1 MTLVFVLVLYLGQ
14 NLQES
19 NMYFYDINRCRYFA
33 KRIMK
38 QPPVPDTKKRY
49 TAICRPIEVDLKN
62 SNIKIYR

>member
-38 QPPVPDTKKRY
+38 QPPVPDTKK
-49 TAICRPIEVDLKN
+49 TPAEAGATNPRPVP
-62 SNIKIYR
+62 SG